1 MTRVQIGSLVVA
13 LLMIAPLGVVG
24 TGGTVS
30 EIASALH
37 SPVKAAPGVLPGP
50 GSFAFVANFEDGA
63 LDGWTAAS
71 GSARV
76 VTTPNYNGEPA
87 LRSTA
92 KSVGPQIDLAGSSS
106 GVVAGDTFVSFQ
118 ADVNPGSGT
127 GFVGLADASGFPV
140 AVIGVGGGY
149 VWAGANPAQAT
160 VVEPIP
166 TGTAQP
172 AGWVYLSAN
181 VYATTLKNKST
192 AWVMDVF
199 VDRTDVVAASQVSV
213 PNAGGY
219 AAALLETTSG
229 TVYYTN
235 TILANYQIPVQIP
248 GYNNMDG
255 YGQGSGLLVQ
265 LLPSF
270 TTLTAT
276 MTLSSWDTPQTGILS
291 FQINAM
297 NYYGTT
303 RSSCK
308 GFFQLGVDLDPSGYI
323 APWYVDGTNCIAHY
337 FGNSNSGAISSGF
350 PSPPGTTLEL
360 TIQDQPAANQI
371 FFQIVDT
378 APGVAAADRYWNA
391 TIAYGGT
398 PFYGSYTQVE
408 WQPCCSNYPISD
420 YAFSGALTNLAIS
433 GGSVAAPTA
442 LEAQYM
448 LPFALDLPPSWN
460 LNYYDSSVA
469 GYQQVT

>member
-1 MTRVQIGSLVVA
+1 MSRAQVGSLVVA

-24 TGGTVS
+24 TAGPVS
-30 EIASALH
+30 EIASVLH
-37 SPVKAAPGVLPGP
+37 APVKASPRVLPGP

-63 LDGWTAAS
+63 LDGWTAVS
-71 GSARV
+71 GNARV
-76 VTTPNYNGEPA
+76 VSTPNYNGEPA
-87 LRSTA
+87 LRSA
-92 KSVGPQIDLAGSSS
+92 ASAAGPQIDLAGASS
-106 GVVAGDTFVSFQ
+106 GVVAGDSFVSFQ
-118 ADVNPGSGT
+118 ADVHPGSGT
-127 GFVGLADASGFPV
+127 GFVGLADASGRPV

-149 VWAGANPAQAT
+149 VWAGANPRHAT
-160 VVEPIP
+160 AIEPIP

-172 AGWVYLSAN
+172 TGWVYLSAN
-181 VYATTLKNKST
+181 VYATTLKNKAI

-199 VDRTDVVAASQVSV
+199 VDRSDVVAASQVPV
-213 PNAGGY
+213 PNAGDY
-219 AAALLETTSG
+219 AAALLKTISG

-235 TILANYQIPVQIP
+235 TILANYQIPIQIP

-265 LLPSF
+265 LLPAF

-308 GFFQLGVDLDPSGYI
+308 GFFQLGVDLDPSGHI
-323 APWYVDGTNCIAHY
+323 APWYVEGTNCVAHY
-337 FGNSNSGAISSGF
+337 FGSSNSGAISSGF
-350 PSPPGTTLEL
+350 PSPPGTTLHL

-371 FFQIVDT
+371 LFQIVDT
-378 APGVAAADRYWNA
+378 APGVARADRYWNA
-391 TIAYGGT
+391 TMPYSGT
-398 PFYGSYTQVE
+398 LFYGSYTQVE
-408 WQPCCSNYPISD
+408 WQPCCSNYPIGQ
-420 YAFSGALTNLAIS
+420 YAFRGTLTDLTIS

-442 LEAQYM
+442 LDAQYM
-448 LPFALDLPPSWN
+448 LPFTLDLPPSWN
-460 LNYYDSSVA
+460 LNYYDSPVA
-469 GYQQVT
+469 GYEQVT